1 MLKIVYLDLNHSNN
15 VCKSILLSNLSCLQ
29 STFASNYRYLS
40 SKYNISL
47 NDWFT
52 NVIHLIGKVGIKFQ
66 QNSRSSN
73 EVQSL
78 IELSAIC
85 NGLYII
91 AFSITSMFTV
101 FFLVKLI
108 MLLLVVLLYYRN
120 VSISANKEFIII
132 MLIHKET
139 LINLCYLIT
148 MSSDY

>member
-15 VCKSILLSNLSCLQ
+15 VCKSILLSNLCCLQ

-52 NVIHLIGKVGIKFQ
+52 NVIHLICKVGIKFQ

-78 IELSAIC
+78 IELCAIR

-91 AFSITSMFTV
+91 VFCITSMFTV